1 MSNTKDKD
9 RLTTLPAKLLIKII
23 ADVPLSSF
31 LDLTQTCRYLRHL
44 IKDNAKEICNKAIE
58 ARFPLHTKYLHP
70 VKKRGWLT
78 HSLYYL
84 HSWEQRAVVKRKSE
98 RIFTDRE
105 SWDYKWD
112 YKIKLT
118 QPGPQYLAFLE
129 SDVVVMTIDKGMRGR
144 ENNMERF
151 LKRVNGP
158 WVKALVWVREM
169 VIVDRRMMWY
179 YGAPKFEKAMC
190 TIVESI

>member
-9 RLTTLPAKLLIKII
+9 RLTTLPAELLIKII
-23 ADVPLSSF
+23 AEVPLSFF
-31 LDLTQTCRYLRHL
+31 LDLTQTCRHLRHL
-44 IKDNAKEICNKAIE
+44 IKDNAKEICNGAIE
-58 ARFPLHTKYLHP
+58 SRFPLHAKYLHP

-105 SWDYKWD
+105 SWEYNWD

-144 ENNMERF
+144 EDNMERF
-151 LKRVNGP
+151 LRRVNGP
-158 WVKALVWVREM
+158 WVKASDWVKEM

-179 YGAPKFEKAMC
+179 YGAPRFEKAVC
-190 TIVESI
+190 TIV